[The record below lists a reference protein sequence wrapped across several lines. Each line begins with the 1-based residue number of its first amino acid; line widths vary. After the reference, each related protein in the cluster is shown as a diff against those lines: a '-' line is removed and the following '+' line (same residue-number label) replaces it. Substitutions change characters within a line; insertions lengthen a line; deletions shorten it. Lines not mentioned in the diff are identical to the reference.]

1 MFWNIL
7 KVRTSFFYFIS
18 YSNNGD
24 YMKKVVI
31 GVVVFL
37 VAILVFVQV
46 LGTGVTP
53 VIKGIASKEV
63 ERFCQLIVNH
73 AGRMYTDITDELV
86 KVERDNNNQVFLIDF
101 DMIYATKVAT
111 ELVLQIEELLLSL
124 EEGIY
129 ESTGDSIYNKR
140 LQTISDNKGVIATI
154 PLGLL
159 TNNPFLA
166 DTGPNFKIRYKT
178 ISQVSSSVLQDVRD
192 YGINRMVVGITIAIT
207 IHLRVIVPFY
217 QEDYSHEILFP
228 LSLEIIEGQVPQW
241 YQN

>member
-1 MFWNIL
+1 
-7 KVRTSFFYFIS
+7 
-18 YSNNGD
+18 
-24 YMKKVVI
+24 MKKVVI

-37 VAILVFVQV
+37 VAILIFVQV
-46 LGTGVTP
+46 IGTGVTP

-124 EEGIY
+124 EEGVY

>member
-1 MFWNIL
+1 
-7 KVRTSFFYFIS
+7 
-18 YSNNGD
+18 
-24 YMKKVVI
+24 MKKVVI

-37 VAILVFVQV
+37 VAILIFIQV
-46 LGTGVTP
+46 IGTGVTP

-124 EEGIY
+124 EEGVY

>member
-1 MFWNIL
+1 
-7 KVRTSFFYFIS
+7 
-18 YSNNGD
+18 
-24 YMKKVVI
+24 MKKVVI

-37 VAILVFVQV
+37 VATLIFVQV
-46 LGTGVTP
+46 IGTGVTP

-73 AGRMYTDITDELV
+73 AGRMYTDIADELV

-124 EEGIY
+124 EEGVY

>member
-1 MFWNIL
+1 
-7 KVRTSFFYFIS
+7 
-18 YSNNGD
+18 
-24 YMKKVVI
+24 MKKVVI
-31 GVVVFL
+31 GMVVFL
-37 VAILVFVQV
+37 VAILIFVHV
-46 LGTGVTP
+46 LATGITP
-53 VIKGIASKEV
+53 AIKGIASKEV

-73 AGRMYTDITDELV
+73 AGLLYTNITDDLV
-86 KVERDNNNQVFLIDF
+86 KVERDSNDQVFLIDF

-124 EEGIY
+124 EDGLY
-129 ESTGDSIYNKR
+129 ESTEDSIYDSR

-159 TNNPFLA
+159 SNNPLLA
-166 DTGPNFKIRYKT
+166 GTGPNLKIRYKT

-192 YGINRMVVGITIAIT
+192 YGINRMMVGITIAIT

-217 QEDYSHEILFP
+217 QEDYSHEIHFP

>member
-1 MFWNIL
+1 
-7 KVRTSFFYFIS
+7 
-18 YSNNGD
+18 
-24 YMKKVVI
+24 MKKVVI

-37 VAILVFVQV
+37 VAILIFVQV
-46 LGTGVTP
+46 IGTGVTP

-124 EEGIY
+124 EDGVY